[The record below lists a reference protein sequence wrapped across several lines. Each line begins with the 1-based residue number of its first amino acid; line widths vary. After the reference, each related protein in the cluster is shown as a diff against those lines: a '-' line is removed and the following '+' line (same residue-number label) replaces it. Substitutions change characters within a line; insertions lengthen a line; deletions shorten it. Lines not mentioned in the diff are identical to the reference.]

1 MHSTLM
7 ILHGCLHR
15 SPSSVHAPLWK
26 YTRSGV
32 EFDRLLVSE
41 VHYSEKDEKQKN
53 VTKRKESF
61 LILGK
66 LTQFFNVFT
75 INAVGSKINCQNTI
89 SFERFAAV
97 ATNLWRC
104 AECAVHHERDVM
116 CTENNTHIYVA
127 RTSNNIVISLHY
139 NRFIMNET

>member
-1 MHSTLM
+1 MHSALM

-15 SPSSVHAPLWK
+15 SPSSVYAPLWK
-26 YTRSGV
+26 DTRSGV
-32 EFDRLLVSE
+32 EFVRLLVSE
-41 VHYSEKDEKQKN
+41 ADYSEKDEKQKN

-89 SFERFAAV
+89 SLKGLLLLQPTSGVALNARFT
-97 ATNLWRC
+97 TNG
-104 AECAVHHERDVM
+104 M
-116 CTENNTHIYVA
+116 CTKNNTHIYVA

-139 NRFIMNET
+139 NRFIVNET